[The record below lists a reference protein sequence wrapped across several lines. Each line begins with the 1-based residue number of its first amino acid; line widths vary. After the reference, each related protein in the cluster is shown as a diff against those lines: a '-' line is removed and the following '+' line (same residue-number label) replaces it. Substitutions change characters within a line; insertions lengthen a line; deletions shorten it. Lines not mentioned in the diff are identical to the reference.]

1 LKYKFLISALLIALT
16 ISSVNAQSFRK
27 YAGEFL
33 YLGAG
38 SRVLA
43 MGGAGTAATND
54 VTAGYWN
61 PAGLREAA
69 GLQLEFMHSK
79 QFISSIQ
86 QNYLAVSRPL
96 DERQTVG
103 LSFIYL
109 TVNGIKDSRQAY
121 NAADNHVDYSKI
133 RLFNTGDYIF
143 LFSYAAEYNEKI
155 NYGVNI
161 KTIYRDFHSASG
173 WGIGFDAGLKYLWT
187 ERLSL
192 GLMLRDITSTML
204 VWSTG
209 EKELITPSVRAGI
222 SYKFP
227 IPSLHVI
234 VEPTTDFNFLLE
246 NRRYASQMH
255 LGALSLDVFGG
266 LEVRYGKYLALRG
279 GMDDLQRF
287 TTGIGFSIPKITFDY
302 SFTAYQSELGNIH
315 RISFHLQFGS

>member
-1 LKYKFLISALLIALT
+1 LKNRLIVIGLLIILV
-16 ISSVNAQSFRK
+16 ISSVNALSFRK

-43 MGGAGTAATND
+43 MGGAGTASTRD

-69 GLQLEFMHSK
+69 GLQVEFMHSK

-86 QNYLAVSRPL
+86 QNYLAISRPL
-96 DERQTVG
+96 DDRQTLG

-121 NAADNHVDYSKI
+121 NEADNHVDYSKI

-143 LFSYAAEYNEKI
+143 LFSYAAKYNDKI
-155 NYGVNI
+155 NYGVNL

-173 WGIGFDAGLKYLWT
+173 WGMGFDAGLKYLWT
-187 ERLSL
+187 DRLSL
-192 GLMLRDITSTML
+192 GLMLSDITTTML

-209 EKELITPSVRAGI
+209 EKELITPSMRAGV

-227 IPSLHVI
+227 WESLNLVI
-234 VEPTTDFNFLLE
+234 EPTADFNFLLE
-246 NRRYASQMH
+246 NRQYASQMH
-255 LGALSLDVFGG
+255 LGPLSLDIFSG
-266 LEVRYGKYLALRG
+266 LEIRYGKYLALRG

-302 SFTAYQSELGNIH
+302 AFTAYQSELGNIH
-315 RISFHLQFGS
+315 RISFHLQFGK